1 MSETAATVKGAEKPR
16 KELERAVIRFAGD
29 SGDGMQLTGEQ
40 FTTESAWAGND
51 IATLPNFPAEIRAPA
66 GTLFGVSSFQLQ
78 FGSQRVYTPGDR
90 LDCLVAMNPAA
101 LKVHL
106 TDLKPGGLLIVNTA
120 AFEKRNLDKA
130 GYAANPLD
138 DAALGERYRLHK
150 IDMSSL
156 THEALKDLA
165 LNTKEKDRCKNFFAL
180 GLVSWIYT
188 RPLEPTLEWITKRFT
203 KNTVLADAN
212 VRVLKAG
219 HAFGETA
226 EFFAE
231 HYTVEAAEMSPGLYR
246 AMTGNRALAWGLCAA
261 AERST
266 LPIVYGAYPITPAS
280 SILEELAM
288 HKRFRV
294 RTIQAE
300 DEIAAITAAIGASF
314 GGAVGVT
321 GSSGPG
327 IALKGEGIGLAVTA
341 ELPLVIF
348 DIQRGGP
355 STGLPTKTE
364 QADLMQAMYG
374 RNSESPIVVLA
385 PATPG
390 DCFYVAYEAVRIAV
404 KYMVPVMVLSDGFLA
419 NGSEPWLIPDVTTL
433 PPIDVEFRTEKE
445 GFFPYLRDPATLS
458 RPWVRPGTPGL
469 EHRIGGIEKQ
479 DVTGNISYD
488 PENHDHM
495 VHMRAEKVRRVAQ
508 EIPPTSI
515 NGPATGDLLV
525 VGWGGT
531 YGAITAAVERAQT
544 DGKSVASIHL
554 RYLNPLPPDLGHI
567 MREYRKVLVPEIN
580 LGQLVRVLRAEYLVD
595 AVGFNRVR
603 GLPLQSDE
611 IYEAINQLVG
621 SASQ

>member
-1 MSETAATVKGAEKPR
+1 MSETTARAVATPKPR
-16 KELERAVIRFAGD
+16 KDLDRAVVRFAGD

-40 FTTESAWAGND
+40 FTIESAVAGSD

-106 TDLKPGGLLIVNTA
+106 GDLKTGGLLIVNTQ
-120 AFEKRNLDKA
+120 AFDKRNLDKA
-130 GYAANPLD
+130 GYPSNPLD
-138 DAALGERYRLHK
+138 DPQLAERYRLHNV
-150 IDMSSL
+150 DMTGL
-156 THEALKDLA
+156 TMQAIQDLD
-165 LNTKEKDRCKNFFAL
+165 LNVKEKGRTKNFFAL

-188 RPLEPTLEWITKRFT
+188 RPLDPTLEWIQKKFA
-203 KNTVLADAN
+203 KSPAIAEANT
-212 VRVLKAG
+212 RVLKAG

-226 EFFAE
+226 EIFTE
-231 HYTVEAAEMSPGLYR
+231 CYQVEPAEMPPGLYR
-246 AMTGNRALAWGLCAA
+246 AMTGNRALAWGLLAA
-261 AERST
+261 AERSK

-280 SILEELAM
+280 GILEELAM
-288 HKRFRV
+288 HKRFGI

-300 DEIAAITAAIGASF
+300 DEIAAVTAAIGASF
-314 GGAVGVT
+314 GGAIGVT

-327 IALKGEGIGLAVTA
+327 IALKGEAIGLAVVA

-364 QADLMQAMYG
+364 QADLMQALYG
-374 RNSESPIVVLA
+374 RNSEAPVVVLA

-390 DCFYVAYEAVRIAV
+390 DCFFIAYEAVRIAV

-419 NGSEPWLIPDVTTL
+419 NGSEPWLIPDPSTL
-433 PPIDVEFRTEKE
+433 PPIDVQFRTETE
-445 GFFPYLRDPATLS
+445 GFFPYLRDPATLG

-495 VHMRAEKVRRVAQ
+495 VRTRAEKVRRVAQ
-508 EIPPTSI
+508 EVPPLSI

-525 VGWGGT
+525 VGWGST
-531 YGAITAAVERAQT
+531 YGTITAAVERAQME
-544 DGKSVASIHL
+544 GKAVAAVHL
-554 RYLNPLPPDLGHI
+554 RHLNPLPPDLGHI
-567 MREYRKVLVPEIN
+567 LREYHKVLVPEIN
-580 LGQLVRVLRAEYLVD
+580 TGQLVRVLRAEYLVD

-603 GLPLQSDE
+603 GLPLATDD
-611 IYEAINQLVG
+611 IYEAIIQLVEG
-621 SASQ
+621 R

>member
-1 MSETAATVKGAEKPR
+1 MSETTARAAATPKPR
-16 KELERAVIRFAGD
+16 KDLDRAVVRFAGD

-40 FTTESAWAGND
+40 FTIESAVAGSD

-106 TDLKPGGLLIVNTA
+106 GDLKTGGLLIVNTQ
-120 AFEKRNLDKA
+120 AFDKRNLDKA
-130 GYAANPLD
+130 GYPSNPLD
-138 DAALGERYRLHK
+138 DPQLAERYRLHNV
-150 IDMSSL
+150 DMTGL
-156 THEALKDLA
+156 TMQAIQDLD
-165 LNTKEKDRCKNFFAL
+165 LNVKEKGRTKNFFAL

-188 RPLEPTLEWITKRFT
+188 RPLDPTLGWIQKKFA
-203 KNTVLADAN
+203 KSPVIAEANT
-212 VRVLKAG
+212 RVLKAG

-226 EFFAE
+226 EIFTE
-231 HYTVEAAEMSPGLYR
+231 CYQVEPAEMAPGLYR
-246 AMTGNRALAWGLCAA
+246 AMTGNRALAWGLLAA
-261 AERST
+261 AERSK

-280 SILEELAM
+280 GILEELAM
-288 HKRFRV
+288 HKRFGI

-300 DEIAAITAAIGASF
+300 DEIAAVTAAIGASF
-314 GGAVGVT
+314 GGAIGVT

-327 IALKGEGIGLAVTA
+327 IALKGEAIGLAVMA

-364 QADLMQAMYG
+364 QADLMQALYG
-374 RNSESPIVVLA
+374 RNSEAPVVVLA

-390 DCFYVAYEAVRIAV
+390 DCFFIAYEAVRIAV

-419 NGSEPWLIPDVTTL
+419 NGSEPWLIPDPSTL
-433 PPIDVEFRTEKE
+433 PPIDVHFRTETE
-445 GFFPYLRDPATLS
+445 GFFPYLRDPATLG

-495 VHMRAEKVRRVAQ
+495 VRTRAEKVRRVAQ
-508 EIPPTSI
+508 EVPPLSI

-525 VGWGGT
+525 VGWGST
-531 YGAITAAVERAQT
+531 YGTITAAVERAQME
-544 DGKSVASIHL
+544 GKAVAAVHL
-554 RYLNPLPPDLGHI
+554 RHLNPLPPDLGHI
-567 MREYRKVLVPEIN
+567 LRAYHKVLVPEIN
-580 LGQLVRVLRAEYLVD
+580 TGQLVRVLRAEYLVD

-603 GLPLQSDE
+603 GLPLATED
-611 IYEAINQLVG
+611 IYEAIIQLVEG
-621 SASQ
+621 R

>member
-1 MSETAATVKGAEKPR
+1 MSETAARAVTAPKPR
-16 KELERAVIRFAGD
+16 RDLARAVVRFAGD

-40 FTTESAWAGND
+40 FTLESAVAGSD
-51 IATLPNFPAEIRAPA
+51 LATLPNFPAEIRAPA

-101 LKVHL
+101 LKVHVD
-106 TDLKPGGLLIVNTA
+106 DLKPGGLLIVNTT
-120 AFEKRNLDKA
+120 AFDRRNLDKA

-138 DAALGERYRLHK
+138 DPTLAERYRLHK
-150 IDMSSL
+150 VDMTAL
-156 THEALKDLA
+156 TLEAIQDLP
-165 LNTKEKDRCKNFFAL
+165 LNTKEKDRTKNFFAL

-188 RPLEPTLEWITKRFT
+188 RPLDPTLDWIKKKFA
-203 KNTVLADAN
+203 KNTTIAEAN

-226 EFFAE
+226 EIFSE
-231 HYTVEAAEMSPGLYR
+231 CYQLEPAEMAPGLYR
-246 AMTGNRALAWGLCAA
+246 AMTGNRALAWGLLAA
-261 AERST
+261 AERSKV
-266 LPIVYGAYPITPAS
+266 PIVYGAYPITPAS
-280 SILEELAM
+280 GILEELAM
-288 HKRFRV
+288 HKRFRI

-300 DEIAAITAAIGASF
+300 DEIAAASAAIGASF

-321 GSSGPG
+321 ASSGPG
-327 IALKGEGIGLAVTA
+327 IALKGEAIGLAVTA

-364 QADLMQAMYG
+364 QADLMQALYG
-374 RNSESPIVVLA
+374 RNSEAPVVVLA

-390 DCFYVAYEAVRIAV
+390 DCFFIAYEAVRIAT
-404 KYMVPVMVLSDGFLA
+404 KYMVPVIVLSDGFLA
-419 NGSEPWLIPDVTTL
+419 NGSEPWRIPDPSTL
-433 PPIDVEFRTEKE
+433 PPIEVHFRTDPN
-445 GFFPYLRDPATLS
+445 GFFPYLRDPATLG

-479 DVTGNISYD
+479 DGTGDISYD
-488 PENHDHM
+488 PDNHDHM
-495 VHMRAEKVRRVAQ
+495 VRTRAEKVRRVAQ

-531 YGAITAAVERAQT
+531 YGAITAAVERSQA
-544 DGKSVASIHL
+544 DGKAVASVHL
-554 RYLNPLPPDLGHI
+554 RHLNPLPPDLGHI
-567 MREYRKVLVPEIN
+567 LREYRRVLVPEIN
-580 LGQLVRVLRAEYLVD
+580 SGQLVRVLRAEYLVD

-603 GLPLQSDE
+603 GLPLATED
-611 IYEAINQLVG
+611 ICDTINQLLEG
-621 SASQ
+621 H

>member
-1 MSETAATVKGAEKPR
+1 MSETAARAVTAPKPR
-16 KELERAVIRFAGD
+16 RDLARAVVRFAGD

-40 FTTESAWAGND
+40 FTLESAVAGSD
-51 IATLPNFPAEIRAPA
+51 LATLPNFPAEIRAPA

-101 LKVHL
+101 LKVHVD
-106 TDLKPGGLLIVNTA
+106 DLKPGGLLIVNTT
-120 AFEKRNLDKA
+120 AFDRRNLDKA

-138 DAALGERYRLHK
+138 DPTLAERYRLHK
-150 IDMSSL
+150 VDMTAL
-156 THEALKDLA
+156 TLEAIQDLP
-165 LNTKEKDRCKNFFAL
+165 LNTKEKDRTKNFFAL

-188 RPLEPTLEWITKRFT
+188 RPLDPTLDWIKKKFA
-203 KNTVLADAN
+203 KNATIAEAN

-226 EFFAE
+226 EIFSE
-231 HYTVEAAEMSPGLYR
+231 CYQLEPAEMAPGLYR
-246 AMTGNRALAWGLCAA
+246 AMTGNRALAWGLLAA
-261 AERST
+261 AERSKV
-266 LPIVYGAYPITPAS
+266 PIVYGAYPITPAS
-280 SILEELAM
+280 GILEELAM
-288 HKRFRV
+288 HKRFRI

-300 DEIAAITAAIGASF
+300 DEIAAASAAIGASF

-321 GSSGPG
+321 ASSGPG
-327 IALKGEGIGLAVTA
+327 IALKGEAIGLAVTA

-364 QADLMQAMYG
+364 QADLMQALYG
-374 RNSESPIVVLA
+374 RNSEAPVVVLA

-390 DCFYVAYEAVRIAV
+390 DCFFIAYEAVRIAT

-419 NGSEPWLIPDVTTL
+419 NGSEPWRIPDPSTL
-433 PPIDVEFRTEKE
+433 PPIEVHFRTDPN
-445 GFFPYLRDPATLS
+445 GFFPYLRDPATLG

-479 DVTGNISYD
+479 DGTGDISYD
-488 PENHDHM
+488 PDNHDHM
-495 VHMRAEKVRRVAQ
+495 VRTRAEKVRRVAQ

-531 YGAITAAVERAQT
+531 YGAITAAVERSQA
-544 DGKSVASIHL
+544 DGKAVASVHL
-554 RYLNPLPPDLGHI
+554 RHLNPLPPDLGHI
-567 MREYRKVLVPEIN
+567 LREYRRVLVPEIN
-580 LGQLVRVLRAEYLVD
+580 SGQLVRVLRAEYLVD

-603 GLPLQSDE
+603 GLPLATED
-611 IYEAINQLVG
+611 ICDTINQLLEG
-621 SASQ
+621 H

>member
-1 MSETAATVKGAEKPR
+1 MSETATPVKGVGKVT
-16 KELERAVIRFAGD
+16 KELDRAVIRFAGD

-51 IATLPNFPAEIRAPA
+51 LATLPNFPAEIRAPA

-106 TDLKPGGLLIVNTA
+106 SDLKPGGLLIVNTSA
-120 AFEKRNLDKA
+120 YEKRNLDKA
-130 GYAANPLD
+130 GYASNPLD
-138 DAALGERYRLHK
+138 DPALAERYRLHK
-150 IDMSSL
+150 VDMSGL
-156 THEALKDLA
+156 THQAISDLKLD
-165 LNTKEKDRCKNFFAL
+165 TKEKDRTKNFFAL

-188 RPLEPTLEWITKRFT
+188 RPLEPTLDWINTKFA
-203 KNTVLADAN
+203 KNAAIAEAN
-212 VRVLKAG
+212 TRVLKAG

-226 EFFAE
+226 EFFE
-231 HYTVEAAEMSPGLYR
+231 ESYRIERAEMAPGLYR
-246 AMTGNRALAWGLCAA
+246 AMTGNRALAWGLLAA
-261 AERST
+261 SQRST

-280 SILEELAM
+280 SVLEELAM

-300 DEIAAITAAIGASF
+300 DEIAAATAAIGASF
-314 GGAVGVT
+314 GGAIGVT
-321 GSSGPG
+321 CSSGPG
-327 IALKGEGIGLAVTA
+327 IALKGEAIGLAVTA
-341 ELPLVIF
+341 ELPLVILN
-348 DIQRGGP
+348 IQRAGP
-355 STGLPTKTE
+355 STGMPTKTE
-364 QADLMQAMYG
+364 QADLMQALYG

-419 NGSEPWLIPDVTTL
+419 NGSEPWLIPDPATL
-433 PPIDVEFRTEKE
+433 PPLDVRFRTETE
-445 GFFPYLRDPATLS
+445 GFFPYLRDPATLA

-495 VHMRAEKVRRVAQ
+495 VRTRAEKVRRVGQ

-531 YGAITAAVERAQT
+531 YGSITAAVERAQAA
-544 DGKSVASIHL
+544 GKSVASIHL
-554 RYLNPLPPDLGHI
+554 RHLNPLPPDLGHI
-567 MREYRKVLVPEIN
+567 LREYRKVLVPEIN
-580 LGQLVRVLRAEYLVD
+580 SGQLVRVLRAEYLVD

-603 GLPLQSDE
+603 GLPLASED
-611 IYEAINQLVG
+611 ILDAINQLSG
-621 SASQ
+621 SQQ

>member
-1 MSETAATVKGAEKPR
+1 MSETTARAVATPKPR
-16 KELERAVIRFAGD
+16 KDLDRAVVRFAGD

-40 FTTESAWAGND
+40 FTIESAVAGSD

-106 TDLKPGGLLIVNTA
+106 GDLKTGGLLIVNTQ
-120 AFEKRNLDKA
+120 AFDKRNLDKA
-130 GYAANPLD
+130 GYPSNPLD
-138 DAALGERYRLHK
+138 DPQLAERYRLHNV
-150 IDMSSL
+150 DMTGL
-156 THEALKDLA
+156 TMQAIQDLD
-165 LNTKEKDRCKNFFAL
+165 LNVKEKGRTKNFFAL

-188 RPLEPTLEWITKRFT
+188 RPLDPTLEWIQKKFA
-203 KNTVLADAN
+203 KSPVIAEANT
-212 VRVLKAG
+212 RVLKAG

-226 EFFAE
+226 EIFTE
-231 HYTVEAAEMSPGLYR
+231 CYQVEPAEMAPGLYR
-246 AMTGNRALAWGLCAA
+246 AMTGNRALAWGLLAA
-261 AERST
+261 AERSK

-280 SILEELAM
+280 GILEELAM
-288 HKRFRV
+288 HKRFGI

-300 DEIAAITAAIGASF
+300 DEIAAVTAAIGASF
-314 GGAVGVT
+314 GGAIGVT

-327 IALKGEGIGLAVTA
+327 IALKGEAIGLAVTA

-364 QADLMQAMYG
+364 QADLMQALYG
-374 RNSESPIVVLA
+374 RNSEAPVVVLA

-390 DCFYVAYEAVRIAV
+390 DCFFIAYEAVRIAV

-419 NGSEPWLIPDVTTL
+419 NGSEPWLIPDPSTL
-433 PPIDVEFRTEKE
+433 PPIEVHFRTETE
-445 GFFPYLRDPATLS
+445 GFFPYLRDPATLG

-495 VHMRAEKVRRVAQ
+495 VRTRAEKVRRVAQ
-508 EIPPTSI
+508 EVPPLSI

-525 VGWGGT
+525 VGWGST
-531 YGAITAAVERAQT
+531 YGTITAAVERAQME
-544 DGKSVASIHL
+544 GKAVAAVHL
-554 RYLNPLPPDLGHI
+554 RHLNPLPPDLGHI
-567 MREYRKVLVPEIN
+567 LREYRKVLVPEIN
-580 LGQLVRVLRAEYLVD
+580 TGQLVRVLRAEYLVD

-603 GLPLQSDE
+603 GLPLATED
-611 IYEAINQLVG
+611 IYEAIIQLVEN
-621 SASQ
+621 